1 LRADSCPLNSPA
13 NNYNKDYRNMARNKS
28 IPDNEKVAI
37 VTGGARGIGLEICRE
52 LLGMGMTVV
61 AVDIKD
67 ETLQAAAEAVDS
79 EKFHTVVLDVT
90 DSAGME
96 KLVTDVVDQHGGLHV
111 MVNNAGITRDN
122 IVVMMSDEDWELVLK
137 VNLTSAFLGTRE
149 AGKVMMRQRCGSI
162 VNMSSF
168 SGLEGNRGQAN
179 YAASKSGMIGMSKS
193 AAKEL
198 AKRNVRVN
206 CVCPGFIQT
215 EMTEVLPQEAKDMAM
230 QQIPMQRMGQPGD
243 IARAVGF
250 LASESAG
257 YITGQTLSVDGG
269 MHM

>member
-1 LRADSCPLNSPA
+1 
-13 NNYNKDYRNMARNKS
+13 MAKS
-28 IPDNEKVAI
+28 KAVPDNEKVAI
-37 VTGGARGIGLEICRE
+37 VTGGARGIGLEICKE
-52 LLGMGMTVV
+52 LLAMGMTVV

-67 ETLQAAAEAVDS
+67 ETLAEASS
-79 EKFHTVVLDVT
+79 EVGSETFFTQTLDVT
-90 DSAGME
+90 NAAGME
-96 KLVTDVVDQHGGLHV
+96 KLVGDVVDQHGRLDV

-122 IVVMMSDEDWELVLK
+122 IVVMMNDDEWDAVIK
-137 VNLTSAFLGTRE
+137 VNLTSAFYGTRE
-149 AGKVMMRQRCGSI
+149 AAKVMMRQRCGSI

-179 YAASKSGMIGMSKS
+179 YAASKAGMIGMSKS

-198 AKRNVRVN
+198 AKRAVRIN

-215 EMTEVLPQEAKDMAM
+215 AMTDAVPEEAKQMAM

-243 IARAVGF
+243 IAKAVGF
-250 LASESAG
+250 LASEASA
-257 YITGQTLSVDGG
+257 YVTGQTLSVDGG

>member
-1 LRADSCPLNSPA
+1 
-13 NNYNKDYRNMARNKS
+13 MAKS
-28 IPDNEKVAI
+28 KSVPDNEKVAI

-52 LLGMGMTVV
+52 LLGMGMTVA
-61 AVDIKD
+61 AVDLNAD
-67 ETLQAAAEAVDS
+67 TLAAAP
-79 EKFHTVVLDVT
+79 EKLENPGKFETHVLDVT
-90 DSAGME
+90 DSAGFEALVEQVVE
-96 KLVTDVVDQHGGLHV
+96 KYGRLDV

-122 IVVMMSDEDWELVLK
+122 IVIMMSDDDWDLVLK
-137 VNLTSAFLGTRE
+137 VNLKSAFIGTRE

-162 VNMSSF
+162 INMSSY
-168 SGLEGNRGQAN
+168 SGLEGNRGQGN
-179 YAASKSGMIGMSKS
+179 YAASKAGMIGMSKS

-215 EMTEVLPQEAKDMAM
+215 DMTDAISQEAKDIALSL
-230 QQIPMQRMGQPGD
+230 IPMQKMGQPGD
-243 IARAVGF
+243 IARAVAF
-250 LASESAG
+250 LASEASS